1 MKLFDILS
9 VHPRIGPYITMAGKM
24 VPVLHSYQLINIL
37 EAITSFIGTCN
48 VVHCCHA
55 GSYRIILKIICFHCQ
70 DGSVDGFRGMD
81 ANIWL
86 IIFYGI
92 KIFLLI
98 TN

>member
-92 KIFLLI
+92 KNFLLLLI
-98 TN
+98 